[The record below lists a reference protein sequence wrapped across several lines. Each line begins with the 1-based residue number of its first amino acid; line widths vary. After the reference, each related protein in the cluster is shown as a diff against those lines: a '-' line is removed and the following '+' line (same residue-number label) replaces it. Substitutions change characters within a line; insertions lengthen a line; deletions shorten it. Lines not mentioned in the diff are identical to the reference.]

1 MGGCSPWLEWP
12 QGFRVWAVL
21 RGFGFLGSESLGWAG
36 LLGSALGLP
45 AAGTQLLHCLPI
57 RLSSGLYRCC
67 GLLQKNGGW
76 LGNISFSVVGF
87 CRLLAGWGLL
97 GFLLGLD
104 GLMMVCCFSCWVFS
118 LVLVLGVLAGAFG
131 LGVGGCLAVL
141 LFLFFGGCALGFIAV
156 WFVFLVGLGCLL
168 LGFLLFAIFLV
179 CCRGCLGGFL
189 GCCVGWR
196 CTCGGIFFLLVGRLR
211 IGWLLSLRLW

>member
-1 MGGCSPWLEWP
+1 MRGCSPWLEWP

-141 LFLFFGGCALGFIAV
+141 LF
-156 WFVFLVGLGCLL
+156 FVFWWLCFGFYCCVVCFPCGVGVFAAGVFIVCYFSCLL
-168 LGFLLFAIFLV
+168 
-179 CCRGCLGGFL
+179 
-189 GCCVGWR
+189 
-196 CTCGGIFFLLVGRLR
+196 
-211 IGWLLSLRLW
+211 